1 MQRWVVLTSFCVTS
15 GIEPANAGV
24 QPGVVLRVD
33 AEHAIAAMPTGDGW
47 LVIQL

>member
-1 MQRWVVLTSFCVTS
+1 
-15 GIEPANAGV
+15 
-24 QPGVVLRVD
+24 VLRVD